1 MINFSLKLDVKF
13 IGELY
18 LNRVI
23 PQKVI
28 HICVCSM
35 FDKFQK
41 EYFKAF
47 AEQDTVSDDFE
58 YNLEGII
65 KLYDQRFFY
74 YFHNMSI
81 KSIKI

>member
-1 MINFSLKLDVKF
+1 MKF

-28 HICVCSM
+28 HICACSM
-35 FDKFQK
+35 FQKFQE
-41 EYFKAF
+41 EYFKAI
-47 AEQDTVSDDFE
+47 AESDTASDEFE

-65 KLYDQRFFY
+65 VLFDTGWRKFPQNF
-74 YFHNMSI
+74 
-81 KSIKI
+81 